1 MYAHS
6 NLVAVTR
13 KIAKRAILIFMSPGM
28 VLKWRQ
34 ISPLLATIRND
45 LTAMKILALISLL
58 ALLAITGAVYTD
70 LVLTS
75 EQAITQH
82 SN

>member
-1 MYAHS
+1 
-6 NLVAVTR
+6 
-13 KIAKRAILIFMSPGM
+13 
-28 VLKWRQ
+28 
-34 ISPLLATIRND
+34 
-45 LTAMKILALISLL
+45 MKILAFISLL

-75 EQAITQH
+75 ENVTQH